1 MFVVISDLAQGGLQ
15 NEDGVTLNELGELYY
30 SVKQKELSEA
40 TAAFNYAELN
50 LALDRL
56 YGMKETH
63 GIESFD
69 NLSMQTG
76 YNPDLKSTDPSVV
89 DEALYKTVEMHLDDG
104 HSHLLL
110 ASPFSSEGLLSTLRQ
125 TCGFGRSQNDKVAL
139 KAKYTAARDKAYPD
153 GVPTY
158 EEIGNN
164 SDSVSVS

>member
-56 YGMKETH
+56 YWMKETH

-89 DEALYKTVEMHLDDG
+89 DEALYKTVEIHRSGTICPEYKKDCIIHL
-104 HSHLLL
+104 H
-110 ASPFSSEGLLSTLRQ
+110 
-125 TCGFGRSQNDKVAL
+125 
-139 KAKYTAARDKAYPD
+139 
-153 GVPTY
+153 
-158 EEIGNN
+158 
-164 SDSVSVS
+164 

>member
-76 YNPDLKSTDPSVV
+76 YNPDLKSTDPSSWMKLCIRPSRCIWTTGT
-89 DEALYKTVEMHLDDG
+89 AIFCW
-104 HSHLLL
+104 HLLS
-110 ASPFSSEGLLSTLRQ
+110 A
-125 TCGFGRSQNDKVAL
+125 
-139 KAKYTAARDKAYPD
+139 AK
-153 GVPTY
+153 
-158 EEIGNN
+158 
-164 SDSVSVS
+164 DS